1 MSKPP
6 RDRTY
11 LASRAYFVT
20 AKTWGSRSLFQSER
34 LASLFLETLFHYRD
48 AGKYEL
54 HEFVIMPDH
63 VHLLF
68 TPAAGVTLERAMQ
81 LIKGGSSHRIGQ
93 EVSANLEVWERGYVD
108 HRIRDDEDFNRHREY
123 IWQNPVEAGLCAA
136 PEEFSY
142 SSASASVRQRLTS
155 AAKAPPGDAA

>member
-20 AKTWGSRSLFQSER
+20 AKTWGSRPLFQSER

-54 HEFVIMPDH
+54 HDFVVMPNH

-68 TPAAGVTLERAMQ
+68 TPAPGMTLERAMQ
-81 LIKGGSSHRIGQ
+81 LIKGGSSHRIGK
-93 EVSANLEVWERGYVD
+93 EVSADLEVWERGYVD
-108 HRIRDDEDFNRHREY
+108 HRIRDDEDFERHREY
-123 IWQNPVEAGLCAA
+123 IWQNPVEARLCTA
-136 PEEFSY
+136 PEEFPY
-142 SSASASVRQRLTS
+142 SSAFPALREHLTS
-155 AAKAPPGDAA
+155 AAKAAS